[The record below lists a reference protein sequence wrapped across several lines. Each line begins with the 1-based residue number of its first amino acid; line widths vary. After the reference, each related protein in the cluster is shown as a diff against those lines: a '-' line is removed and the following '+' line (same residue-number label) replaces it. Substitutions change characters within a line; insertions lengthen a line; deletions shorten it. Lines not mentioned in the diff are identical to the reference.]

1 MGCECLNK
9 KSEEPEVKK
18 EEKKKHVLHRSD
30 SAIENEF
37 NIEEYENVILNEKNE
52 YEDKITDLDS
62 NIQKENEETTNRFN
76 FRALELINKIRRD
89 PPNYSKTILD
99 NIQYIINE
107 KNKILFKKKVKVLL
121 NKGEEAF
128 KNAANALNQ
137 IKPMNDLI
145 MKNEIAIPLP
155 LSEEEINDKTLL
167 INQVNTLRKSHN
179 INVYF
184 KNMIKNPEIAVLL
197 LIVDDS
203 INNPGAKRNAILNP
217 NFKKIGINSK
227 FIGSTFV
234 SYFSFSK

>member
-107 KNKILFKKKVKVLL
+107 GN
-121 NKGEEAF
+121 GEE
-128 KNAANALNQ
+128 
-137 IKPMNDLI
+137 D
-145 MKNEIAIPLP
+145 
-155 LSEEEINDKTLL
+155 INKY
-167 INQVNTLRKSHN
+167 SA
-179 INVYF
+179 Y
-184 KNMIKNPEIAVLL
+184 
-197 LIVDDS
+197 VDC
-203 INNPGAKRNAILNP
+203 
-217 NFKKIGINSK
+217 
-227 FIGSTFV
+227 STFIEIIGLFV
-234 SYFSFSK
+234 GYV